1 MFFCVFEKTF
11 SRHILKAMNGATIYV
26 LLYFT
31 GHKSQKYH
39 IERGYRMLQK
49 SKLKQKL
56 KNNEIVLQAMLR
68 LPDPAIAE
76 IVAMSGV
83 DFITIDGEH
92 FGFDDETIY
101 NLIRA
106 VNLHG
111 AECMMRVHELD
122 PCLISKLMDMGLTGI
137 LVPHVESYEDAKRI
151 VDAVKFAPVGK
162 RGFCPISRANHWGM
176 TMTAQ
181 EYAEFSNQNTVIA
194 VMIETKSGV
203 EDLDRILTI
212 PEIDT
217 FSIGPSDISNSYGF
231 PGQVNHPIV
240 QAAISEAQ
248 EKIMRAGKSL
258 CTLAYTPEA
267 AEAALAQGIH
277 HLHLGSDL
285 QILTRTFSQLVSDVK
300 KLY

>member
-1 MFFCVFEKTF
+1 
-11 SRHILKAMNGATIYV
+11 
-26 LLYFT
+26 
-31 GHKSQKYH
+31 
-39 IERGYRMLQK
+39 MLQE
-49 SKLKQKL
+49 SKLKKKL
-56 KNNEIVLQAMLR
+56 QTNQVVLQAMLR

-76 IVAMSGV
+76 IIAMSGV

-92 FGFDDETIY
+92 FGFDEETIY

-111 AECMMRVHELD
+111 VECMMRVHELD
-122 PCLISKLMDMGLTGI
+122 PFLISKLMDMGLTGI

-181 EYAEFSNQNTVIA
+181 EYAAFSNENTVIA
-194 VMIETKSGV
+194 VMIETKRGI

-217 FSIGPSDISNSYGF
+217 FSIGPSDLSNSYGL
-231 PGQVNHPIV
+231 PGQVDHPVV
-240 QAAISEAQ
+240 QAAIAEAQ
-248 EKIMRAGKSL
+248 RKIMQAGKSL

-267 AEAALAQGIH
+267 AQKALEHGIH

-285 QILTRTFSQLVSDVK
+285 QVLTRTFSQLVNDVK
-300 KLY
+300 GLY